1 MKKARYNL
9 VRDSVWRTL
18 IRAKTN
24 SLPVNLFDIC
34 HSLNITLMSFEE
46 NIQLVKQLDKES
58 EEAFV
63 LKGIDRNFYIFYNN
77 EILPYGRLRFNVA
90 HEIAHIVLK
99 HTSIPFYEE
108 NSDFEIEANTFAS
121 KLLAPAVVL
130 HYCEATTV
138 ADIAVLCEMSFKA
151 AKNKEK
157 YLKKIIPLNRFK
169 TSKLEQMVYNN
180 FLNFIE
186 NYNKTN

>member
-34 HSLNITLMSFEE
+34 RSLNIKLVSFEE
-46 NIQLVKQLDKES
+46 NIKLVKQLEKED

-63 LKGIDRNFYIFYNN
+63 FKGIDRDFYIFYNDN
-77 EILPYGRLRFNVA
+77 IIPYGRLRFNVA
-90 HEIAHIVLK
+90 HEIAHVVLK
-99 HTSIPFYEE
+99 HTSFPFYEE

-121 KLLAPAVVL
+121 KLLAPAIVL
-130 HYCEATTV
+130 HYCDTTT
-138 ADIAVLCEMSFKA
+138 AEDIAVLCEMSFKA
-151 AKNKEK
+151 AK
-157 YLKKIIPLNRFK
+157 KIEPLNKFG
-169 TSKLEQMVYNN
+169 TSRLERMVYNN
-180 FLNFIE
+180 FLNFIK
-186 NYNKTN
+186 NYNLKI